1 MDSFTGVA
9 ESSSFNGLMV
19 SWIHCHS
26 AQPQS
31 ALNLAGVE
39 EWNETS
45 INLTFPVND
54 MVGAVIQEAGSG
66 KKRRAVLTSHLV
78 WCEVTKISSLHKN
91 AL

>member
-1 MDSFTGVA
+1 
-9 ESSSFNGLMV
+9 MV

-39 EWNETS
+39 EWNHKQQNQTS

-54 MVGAVIQEAGSG
+54 MVGAIIQKAGNG